1 MENKVT
7 LKFILASDPKAPF
20 KTISVPEKTP
30 FQICIKHVA
39 NLFGEN
45 SATCG
50 VITTKGIGINP
61 DQTAGNVFLK
71 YGSEL
76 KLIPR
81 DRVGCY

>member
-7 LKFILASDPKAPF
+7 LKFTLASDPQAPF

-30 FQICIKHVA
+30 FGVCIKHVA
-39 NLFGEN
+39 NLFN
-45 SATCG
+45 QNPSTCG
-50 VITTKGIGINP
+50 IITPKGIGINP

-76 KLIPR
+76 KIISR
-81 DRVGCY
+81 DRVG